1 MHSRLL
7 EIPTR
12 FETERLIVRSYE
24 PGDGAWYYAIGKKNH
39 DHLERYESGNVIFNL
54 KSEEE
59 AENALIGMIADWNA
73 RNCFFMGAFEK
84 ISAVKT
90 TAAVK
95 NIASVKTTALQFVAQ
110 IYIGATN
117 WDLPEFD
124 IGYFVDVDHEG
135 QGYVTEAV
143 RGSLRFIFEN
153 LQASR
158 ARLECDDTNVRS
170 MRVAERCGFK
180 REAHIRENKLNPD
193 GTISGTLV
201 YGLLRREYLNLV
213 KPG

>member
-7 EIPTR
+7 EIPTH

-24 PGDGAWYYAIGKKNH
+24 PGDGAWYYAIGKKNRA
-39 DHLERYESGNVIFNL
+39 HLERYESGNVIFNL

-84 ISAVKT
+84 AT
-90 TAAVK
+90 E
-95 NIASVKTTALQFVAQ
+95 VKTTALQFVAQ

-143 RGSLRFIFEN
+143 KGSLRFIFEN

-158 ARLECDDTNVRS
+158 VRLECDDTNVRS
-170 MRVAERCGFK
+170 IRVAERCGFK
-180 REAHIRENKLNPD
+180 REAHIRENKLNRD
-193 GTISGTLV
+193 GTISGTMI